1 MANTA
6 ESGVVIT
13 GGSAETL
20 ASRMERALQ
29 AVGESENVETL
40 VLGLGAAALAFLLGY
55 AIIILS
61 KCALGIYVLTLG

>member
-13 GGSAETL
+13 GGSAEAL

-29 AVGESENVETL
+29 SVGERENVEAL
-40 VLGLGAAALAFLLGY
+40 VIGLGVAALAFLLGY
-55 AIIILS
+55 AIIIVS
-61 KCALGIYVLTLG
+61 KCAVGISLLSLG

>member
-29 AVGESENVETL
+29 AVGESENVEAL

-61 KCALGIYVLTLG
+61 KCALGIYALTLG

>member
-20 ASRMERALQ
+20 ASRMESALQ
-29 AVGESENVETL
+29 AVGENENVEAL
-40 VLGLGAAALAFLLGY
+40 VIGLGAAALSFLLGY

-61 KCALGIYVLTLG
+61 KCALGIYALTLG